1 MTDELDIRRK
11 RMKFHCWHRGIRE
24 MDLILG
30 NFSDRFMD
38 ELSRTELDDLAALLD
53 QPDPDVYKWIVGQAP
68 VPESFDTP
76 VFARIQRLDFM
87 VDENAASGTGPGT
100 QRIKS

>member
-1 MTDELDIRRK
+1 
-11 RMKFHCWHRGIRE
+11 

-30 NFSDRFMD
+30 NFSDRFLD
-38 ELSRTELDDLAALLD
+38 ELSLTELDDMAALLD
-53 QPDPDVYKWIVGQAP
+53 QPDTDVYQWIVGQAP

-76 VFARIQRLDFM
+76 IFARIQQLDFM
-87 VDENAASGTGPGT
+87 VDENAGSGTGPGT